1 MREVSDMIEENIS
14 TSLANSISKDNNPD
28 LDNFSKFFI
37 CNGPLFLGNRDTE
50 KECFVLS
57 NVMYLR

>member
-28 LDNFSKFFI
+28 LDNFSL
-37 CNGPLFLGNRDTE
+37 NFLYVMDLSSLGTE
-50 KECFVLS
+50 TLKRSVSFSL
-57 NVMYLR
+57 M